1 MLRWLMGWCVPD
13 RALRLQRGLDDHS
26 FATAPR
32 EIDLRDEDVAGR
44 QNLLS
49 AMTSHGI
56 TSLDAES
63 PSPRT
68 A

>member
-13 RALRLQRGLDDHS
+13 RALRLQRGFDDRS
-26 FATAPR
+26 GGAAPR

-44 QNLLS
+44 QNLFT
-49 AMTSHGI
+49 AMTTHGI
-56 TSLDAES
+56 TILDSDS
-63 PSPRT
+63 PTPHT